1 MSKRKFSLFSSGT
14 VPSTDWDICF
24 LCLQNSRE
32 KLICPSKNT
41 QKDKYLGYKILQ
53 KIYCNLNPMDFES
66 LSLNRL
72 VENENSLLDTF
83 ISFTFINY
91 YDRYHLQRRLEKLKI
106 FHQIAEDENYAV
118 NSAESSDIKRRRSTR
133 QLNSI

>member
-1 MSKRKFSLFSSGT
+1 
-14 VPSTDWDICF
+14 
-24 LCLQNSRE
+24 
-32 KLICPSKNT
+32 
-41 QKDKYLGYKILQ
+41 
-53 KIYCNLNPMDFES
+53 MDFES

-91 YDRYHLQRRLEKLKI
+91 YDRYHLQHRLEKLKI